1 MIGID
6 LLEVERINDSVE
18 FLNKIAH
25 VEEIEYI
32 NKNTCQHL
40 RKQKI
45 AALFCV
51 KEAVMKALGLGK
63 GSGVVFK
70 DIMLCHEE
78 SGKPYVKLF
87 GKAQEKMVDSF
98 KGKRIEISLSHTKA
112 YATAIAIIV
121 D

>member
-6 LLEVERINDSVE
+6 LLEVERIDDSIE
-18 FLNKIAH
+18 FLSKIAH
-25 VEEIEYI
+25 KEEIDYI
-32 NKNTCQHL
+32 NKNKCEHL

-45 AALFCV
+45 TALFCV
-51 KEAVMKALGLGK
+51 KEAVMKALGMGN

-70 DIMLCHEE
+70 DIMLCHQE
-78 SGKPYVKLF
+78 SGKPFVKLF
-87 GKAQEKMVDSF
+87 GKAQEKFESEF
-98 KGKRIEISLSHTKA
+98 KGKKVEVSLSHTKT